1 MVGSKLGDSVGNNDG
16 LPVGCAVI
24 LLPLLLGGGLS
35 LFDIF
40 ESLIFDI
47 FPDLLRARVGENVGV
62 ALGLTVLILNGKKV
76 SLCKA

>member
-1 MVGSKLGDSVGNNDG
+1 MVGSKVGDSVGNNDG
-16 LPVGCAVI
+16 LAVGCAVL

-35 LFDIF
+35 LLDIF
-40 ESLIFDI
+40 ESLLFDI